1 MRRTYFG
8 VAAFVLIFGIW
19 FALWVAE
26 KVCVRP
32 DEIVS
37 GVTVGGMP
45 FGGLTAAKAA
55 SRLKEYEAEVLSRPV
70 KLECAG
76 RSWPLPVERI
86 GARVEAGVLG
96 QALAVGHKGW
106 LLVRYLERWQA
117 AREGIGIPIRWKVD
131 QKRLETTVAELTRE
145 LTVLPQ
151 NAGFR
156 VLPDDKIVV
165 IPSREGR
172 YADATA
178 AGKQVLAIL
187 NEGGEPVV
195 RIPLKRLP
203 PEYTTDDILA
213 MGLDCLLAE
222 FSTSF
227 DSKKTNR
234 VYNISVAAGALN
246 GLLVKPGE
254 VVSFNKIVGPRSSEA
269 GYKTAPIILNNEF
282 VDALGGGVCQVST
295 TLYNAVLLAGLEVV
309 ERHNHSLPVD
319 YVPPGRDATV
329 VYGGPDFRF
338 RNNTTKYLHI
348 RTLVQNNRLTI
359 KIFGNKRF
367 KRRVEVKSWIT
378 EVLEPEVVRS
388 EDPNLEAGKTVVK
401 QKGIRGCRAAAE
413 RLVWDGGELVLK
425 EKLPPSFYHP
435 VEEIVAVGTKVVPTI
450 VAPDVPP
457 GELPA
462 QNGTPDQSA
471 AGVVYREP

>member
-1 MRRTYFG
+1 MRHTYFG
-8 VAAFVLIFGIW
+8 VATFVFIFGIW
-19 FALWVAE
+19 FALWGAE
-26 KVCVRP
+26 KVCVP
-32 DEIVS
+32 PGKIVS
-37 GVTVGGMP
+37 GVTLSGIP
-45 FGGLTAAKAA
+45 FGGLTAAEAA
-55 SRLKEYEAEVLSRPV
+55 SRLSVYEAEVLSRPV
-70 KLECAG
+70 RLECVG
-76 RSWPLPVERI
+76 RSWRLPMERI

-96 QALAVGHKGW
+96 QALAVGHRGW
-106 LLVRYLERWQA
+106 LLARYLERWRA
-117 AREGIGIPIRWKVD
+117 AREGIEIPIRWKVD

-151 NAGFR
+151 NAGLR

-165 IPSREGR
+165 IPGREG
-172 YADATA
+172 YCADAAA

-187 NEGGEPVV
+187 NEGKEPVV
-195 RIPLKRLP
+195 RIPLKRLS
-203 PEYTTDDILA
+203 PEYTTDEIRA

-222 FSTSF
+222 FSTF
-227 DSKKTNR
+227 FNPKKTNR

-246 GLLVKPGE
+246 GLLVKPGT
-254 VVSFNKIVGPRSSEA
+254 VVSFNRIVGPRSSEA

-338 RNNTTKYLHI
+338 RNNTTKYLYL

-359 KIFGNKRF
+359 KIFSNRSF

-388 EDPNLEAGKTVVK
+388 ADPNLEAGKTVVK
-401 QKGIRGCRAAAE
+401 QKGIRGYRAAAE
-413 RLVWDGGELVLK
+413 RLVWEGEDLVRR
-425 EKLPPSFYHP
+425 EKLPPSLYHP
-435 VEEIVAVGTKVVPTI
+435 VDEVVAVGTKIVPAI

-457 GELPA
+457 EKPPVP
-462 QNGTPDQSA
+462 NGTLDQSA
-471 AGVVYREP
+471 AGVMYREP

>member
-1 MRRTYFG
+1 MRRTYFL

-19 FALWVAE
+19 VTLWVVE

-37 GVTVGGMP
+37 GVTLGGMP
-45 FGGLTAAKAA
+45 FGGLTAVKAA
-55 SRLKEYEAEVLSRPV
+55 SRLREHEAEVLSRPV

-86 GARVEAGVLG
+86 GARVEAGVLW
-96 QALAVGHKGW
+96 QALAVGHRGW
-106 LLVRYLERWQA
+106 LLVRYLERWRA
-117 AREGIGIPIRWKVD
+117 AREGIDIPIRWKVD
-131 QKRLETTVAELTRE
+131 QERLEAVVAELTRE

-151 NAGFR
+151 NAGLR

-165 IPSREGR
+165 IPGREGC

-187 NEGGEPVV
+187 SEGREPVV

-203 PEYTTDDILA
+203 PEYTTDDIRA

-227 DSKKTNR
+227 NPKKTNR

-246 GLLVKPGE
+246 GLLVKPGA

-269 GYKTAPIILNNEF
+269 GYKTAPTILNNEF

-338 RNNTTKYLHI
+338 RNNTTKYLYL

-359 KIFGNKRF
+359 KIFGNKSF

-413 RLVWDGGELVLK
+413 RLVWEGEDLVLK
-425 EKLPPSFYHP
+425 EKLPPSLYHP
-435 VEEIVAVGTKVVPTI
+435 VDEVVAVGTKVVPTI

-457 GELPA
+457 GKLPA
-462 QNGTPDQSA
+462 PNGTPDQSA